1 MKYNIEARRPG
12 KKLKRTCKNEIG
24 IYRILTILVEE
35 EGTITLLLVA
45 TFYIQYILEV
55 IVMNSN
61 YYNNSSI
68 VCYSIDIP
76 IYMKQSSKQNN
87 NQYYNSSEIENNP
100 KSKKR
105 YIRVELSNDE
115 YNRFAQIAKNEKISL
130 RHLAVTRMLDS
141 PAGLQEYKDHQTR
154 LLPSLHALIDEVDDY
169 ELKNKLRMKVREIY
183 AYL

>member
-1 MKYNIEARRPG
+1 M
-12 KKLKRTCKNEIG
+12 KRTSINEIEVYG
-24 IYRILTILVEE
+24 ILTILLGE

-87 NQYYNSSEIENNP
+87 EKYYNSNEIENNP
-100 KSKKR
+100 ASKKR

-115 YNRFAQIAKNEKISL
+115 YNRFAQTAKNERVSL

-141 PAGLQEYKDHQTR
+141 PIGLQEYKDHQTR
-154 LLPSLHALIDEVDDY
+154 LLPSLQALIDEVDDY
-169 ELKNKLRMKVREIY
+169 DLQNKLRQKVREIY

>member
-1 MKYNIEARRPG
+1 
-12 KKLKRTCKNEIG
+12 
-24 IYRILTILVEE
+24 
-35 EGTITLLLVA
+35 
-45 TFYIQYILEV
+45 
-55 IVMNSN
+55 MNSS
-61 YYNNSSI
+61 YCNNSI

-105 YIRVELSNDE
+105 YIRVELSDDE
-115 YNRFAQIAKNEKISL
+115 YNRFSQTAKYEKVSL

-141 PAGLQEYKDHQTR
+141 PIGLQEYKDHQTR
-154 LLPSLHALIDEVDDY
+154 LLPSLHALIDEVNDEDLQRK
-169 ELKNKLRMKVREIY
+169 LKQKVREIY

>member
-1 MKYNIEARRPG
+1 M
-12 KKLKRTCKNEIG
+12 KRTCKNEIG

-35 EGTITLLLVA
+35 EGTFTLLLVA
-45 TFYIQYILEV
+45 TFYIQYMIEV
-55 IVMNSN
+55 FVMNSK
-61 YYNNSSI
+61 YCNSNSI

-87 NQYYNSSEIENNP
+87 EKYYNSNEIENNP
-100 KSKKR
+100 TSKKR
-105 YIRVELSNDE
+105 YIRVELSDDE
-115 YNRFAQIAKNEKISL
+115 YNRFSQTAKNEKVSL

-141 PAGLQEYKDHQTR
+141 PIGLQEYKDHQTR

-169 ELKNKLRMKVREIY
+169 NLQNKLRMKVREIH